1 MEKTTT
7 PNMDL
12 IGSILSDNNINF
24 DIDDWVYL
32 TYQMELKHGQNL
44 NELPPER
51 VTNSLL
57 NLIKKV

>member
-1 MEKTTT
+1 MEKDNN

-44 NELPPER
+44 NELPTER